1 MDAIEPDMMQQ
12 ITIATSSTTPKIT
25 KKTTNETP
33 NKLEQTMQQTIQK
46 NMQQTMQQ
54 TMQKNMH
61 HSISKQ
67 QTLMLRPDFPEKK
80 LNPNAKPFIPVF
92 NFSYSVIVSKYTFR
106 TKTNGE

>member
-33 NKLEQTMQQTIQK
+33 NKLEQTMQK
-46 NMQQTMQQ
+46 TMQQ
-54 TMQKNMH
+54 TIQKNMH

-92 NFSYSVIVSKYTFR
+92 NFSYSVIMSKYTFR